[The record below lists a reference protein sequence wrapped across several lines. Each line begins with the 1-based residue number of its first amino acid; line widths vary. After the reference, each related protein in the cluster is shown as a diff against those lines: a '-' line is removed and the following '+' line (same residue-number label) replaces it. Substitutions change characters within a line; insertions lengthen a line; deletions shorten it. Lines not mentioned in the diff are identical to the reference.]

1 MNVSILLLERVS
13 RELTNFTTFT
23 RLTLNLKLSQIHYTL
38 CINVWSEFIHGYF
51 LVSDYNTTCY

>member
-13 RELTNFTTFT
+13 RELTYFTTFT

-51 LVSDYNTTCY
+51 PVSD